1 MPEIV
6 KSYLWESVSLKDL
19 LEPMGHVGRIIRCPV
34 RPLEDVLL
42 FRVLSSN
49 DGPCFLLA
57 CL

>member
-6 KSYLWESVSLKDL
+6 KPYLWKSVSIKDL

-42 FRVLSSN
+42 F
-49 DGPCFLLA
+49 
-57 CL
+57 